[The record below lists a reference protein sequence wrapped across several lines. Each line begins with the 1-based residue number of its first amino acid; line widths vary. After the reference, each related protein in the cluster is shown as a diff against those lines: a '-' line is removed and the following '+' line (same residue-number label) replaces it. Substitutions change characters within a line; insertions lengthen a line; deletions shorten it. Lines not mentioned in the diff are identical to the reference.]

1 MIVEFGAGQRGLL
14 RLGGLTR
21 GRSGTKQIHLRFIGL
36 QPRLQ
41 LVPEIAS
48 FRAHALQA
56 IAKLIELRI
65 AQPRAAEFFLQQI
78 QLALPVGDRGLQIDA
93 QFLIDA
99 FGHFRRID
107 PRIWGRRRGFAVTGI
122 DGARFCPAQAPALHS
137 ARERKPACQQAQR
150 DGGQSEGTDRGQNV
164 AGRLKR
170 IDFKTASAASLNPGA

>member
-1 MIVEFGAGQRGLL
+1 MVVEFGAGQRGLL
-14 RLGGLTR
+14 RLCGLTR

-99 FGHFRRID
+99 FGHFRRIY
-107 PRIWGRRRGFAVTGI
+107 PRIGGRCRGFAVTGI
-122 DGARFCPAQAPALHS
+122 GGARFVLPRPWRCTLRAS
-137 ARERKPACQQAQR
+137 ARPACQQAQR
-150 DGGQSEGTDRGQNV
+150 DGGQSEAIRGARHV
-164 AGRLKR
+164 AE
-170 IDFKTASAASLNPGA
+170 